1 MVKTMD
7 MKISNRV
14 IGKGKPCFIIAEA
27 GVNHNGKIELAKK
40 LVDAAK
46 NADADAVKFQTFKT
60 EEVMVR
66 TAPKAEYQKETT
78 GEGTQYDLIKK
89 LELSEKDF
97 KELAGYAKQK
107 GIIFLSTPFD
117 EESADLLEKL
127 NVPTF
132 KIGSGDLTNLLLL
145 EHIAK
150 KGKPII
156 VSTGMATLDEVEDAV
171 NAVKNTGN
179 NQLIL
184 LHCTSNYPANIED
197 CNLLAMHTLE
207 KEFNVPVGYSDH
219 TLGITVPV
227 AAAAMGARVIEKHF
241 TLDKNLPGPD
251 HRASLE
257 PDELKEMVKEIRNVE
272 KALGTGEK
280 KPAKSE
286 IEIQKV
292 ARKSIVAKVNIAK
305 GSIITKEMLTVKRPG
320 TGLVPKYY
328 YKIVGK
334 KAKKNI
340 KENELINWDMIE

>member
-1 MVKTMD
+1 MNVK
-7 MKISNRV
+7 IGSRV

-40 LVDAAK
+40 LIDAAK

-60 EEVMVR
+60 GKIITKE
-66 TAPKAEYQKETT
+66 APKAEYQKETT
-78 GEGTQYDLIKK
+78 GKGTQYEMIKK
-89 LELSEKDF
+89 LELTEKEF
-97 KELAGYAKQK
+97 EELAGYAKHK
-107 GIIFLSTPFD
+107 DIIFLSTPFD

-127 NVPTF
+127 NVPAF
-132 KIGSGDLTNLLLL
+132 KIGSGDLTNLPLL

-156 VSTGMATLDEVEDAV
+156 VSTGMSNLDEVREAV
-171 NAVKNTGN
+171 ETVRNAGN
-179 NQLIL
+179 NQIIL

-219 TLGITVPV
+219 TVGITVAVV
-227 AAAAMGARVIEKHF
+227 AVSIGASVIEKHF

-272 KALGTGEK
+272 KALGTWEK
-280 KPAKSE
+280 KPAESE
-286 IEIQKV
+286 MEVQKV
-292 ARKSIVAKVNIAK
+292 ARKSIVAKINIQK
-305 GSIITKEMLTVKRPG
+305 GTIITRGMLAIKRPG
-320 TGLVPKYY
+320 TGLAPKYINQ
-328 YKIVGK
+328 IVGK
-334 KAKKNI
+334 IASKDI
-340 KENELINWDMIE
+340 RREVLISWDIIE

>member
-1 MVKTMD
+1 MKTVR
-7 MKISNRV
+7 IGNRI
-14 IGKGKPCFIIAEA
+14 IGEGSPCFIIAEA
-27 GVNHNGKIELAKK
+27 GVNHNGEVDLAKS
-40 LVDAAK
+40 LIDIAK

-60 EEVMVR
+60 EEIMVKE
-66 TAPKAEYQKETT
+66 TPKAEYQKETT
-78 GEGTQYDLIKK
+78 GEGTQYEMIKK

-127 NVPTF
+127 NVPAF
-132 KIGSGDLTNLLLL
+132 KIGSGDLTNMPLL
-145 EHIAK
+145 EYIAK
-150 KGKPII
+150 KDKPMII
-156 VSTGMATLDEVEDAV
+156 STGMSTLDEVRDAV
-171 NAVKNTGN
+171 NAVKNAGN
-179 NQLIL
+179 NQIIL
-184 LHCTSNYPANIED
+184 LHCTSNYPAKIED
-197 CNLLAMHTLE
+197 CNLRAMQTLE
-207 KEFNVPVGYSDH
+207 KEFDVPVGYSDH
-219 TLGITVPV
+219 TLGIVVPI
-227 AAAAMGARVIEKHF
+227 AAVAMGACIIEKHF

-251 HRASLE
+251 HKASLE
-257 PDELKEMVKEIRNVE
+257 PNELKEMVKQIRIAE
-272 KALGTGEK
+272 KALGTGKK
-280 KPAKSE
+280 KPANSE

-340 KENELINWDMIE
+340 KENELINWDMVE